1 MNAIDKL
8 KDMQIKNDSL
18 ICLGLDLDA
27 KKMPA
32 EFAGS
37 TKKMFD
43 FAHWIIDATADKVCA
58 YKPNIAFYER
68 YGGEGLSLLKQII
81 KRIPDEIPVILD
93 CKRGD
98 IGNTAAHYAAAMFE
112 WFEADW
118 VTLSPYMGYDSL
130 RPFME
135 YKDKGVFVL
144 CLTSNTGAKDFQHLE
159 VEGKPLYRQVA
170 EKVKYWDKEGKCGLV
185 VGATHMEQLKEIREV
200 AGEMPLLIPGVGAQG
215 GSLED
220 AAKIGTANFKKTA
233 VINVSRSVLYA
244 SNGTDY
250 AKRAREELEKLNAQ
264 VKACRTGESEE
275 DTEDTIVESENKTE
289 PNTEA
294 APETGQ
300 SNQSE

>member
-8 KDMQIKNDSL
+8 KEMQSKNDSF

-32 EFAGS
+32 EYAGS

-68 YGGEGLSLLKQII
+68 FGGEGLSLLKQII

-98 IGNTAAHYAAAMFE
+98 IGNTASHYAAAMFE
-112 WFEADW
+112 WFGADW
-118 VTLSPYMGYDSL
+118 VTLNPYMGYDSL

-144 CLTSNTGAKDFQHLE
+144 CLTSNTGAKDFQHLN

-170 EKVKYWDKEGKCGLV
+170 EKVKYWDKDGKCGLV

-200 AGEMPLLIPGVGAQG
+200 AGDMPLLIPGVGAQG
-215 GSLED
+215 GNLED
-220 AAKIGTANFKKTA
+220 AVKYGTADFTKPA

-244 SNGTDY
+244 SNDTDY
-250 AKRAREELEKLNAQ
+250 AKRAREELEKLNDL
-264 VKACRTGESEE
+264 VKSVRNIKPIE
-275 DTEDTIVESENKTE
+275 DTSENSVN
-289 PNTEA
+289 NTEQSSETVQE
-294 APETGQ
+294 PES

>member
-8 KDMQIKNDSL
+8 KEMQSKNDSF

-32 EFAGS
+32 EYAGS

-98 IGNTAAHYAAAMFE
+98 IGNTASHYAAAMFE
-112 WFEADW
+112 WFGADW
-118 VTLSPYMGYDSL
+118 VTLNPYMGYDSL

-144 CLTSNTGAKDFQHLE
+144 CLTSNTGAKDFQHLN

-170 EKVKYWDKEGKCGLV
+170 EKVKYWDKDGKCGLV

-200 AGEMPLLIPGVGAQG
+200 AGDMPLLIPGVGAQG
-215 GSLED
+215 GNLED
-220 AAKIGTANFKKTA
+220 AVKYGTADFTKPA

-250 AKRAREELEKLNAQ
+250 AKRAREELEKLNDL
-264 VKACRTGESEE
+264 VKSVRNIKPIE
-275 DTEDTIVESENKTE
+275 DTSENSANRTQQGPE
-289 PNTEA
+289 PVQE
-294 APETGQ
+294 PEST
-300 SNQSE
+300 NQSE

>member
-8 KDMQIKNDSL
+8 KEMQSKNDSL

-159 VEGKPLYRQVA
+159 VEGKPLYRRVA

-220 AAKIGTANFKKTA
+220 AVKIGTANFKKTA

-264 VKACRTGESEE
+264 VKACRAGESEE

-294 APETGQ
+294 VPETGQ